1 MASEELPTQFPA
13 QLEVPL
19 ASLIEL
25 AIEGWRLES
34 HLATLPSEKVGSKLR
49 HVARRLQK
57 FLSERELSVLD
68 LTGRRY
74 EPGMSVEV
82 LEALEDERLGEHER
96 LIDEM
101 VEPIIL
107 WRERVV
113 RYGRVV
119 VRQGSKGAL
128 PAKP

>member
-1 MASEELPTQFPA
+1 MVTEELPSE
-13 QLEVPL
+13 LDVPL

-25 AIEGWRLES
+25 AIEGWRLDGW
-34 HLATLPSEKVGSKLR
+34 LAAEQPEKVASKLR
-49 HVARRLQK
+49 HISRRLQK
-57 FLSERELSVLD
+57 FLSERELSALD

-82 LEALEDERLGEHER
+82 IEALEDERIGEHER

-107 WRERVV
+107 WRGRVV
-113 RYGRVV
+113 KFGRVV
-119 VRQGSKGAL
+119 VRQGGKNSLSPGS
-128 PAKP
+128 

>member
-1 MASEELPTQFPA
+1 MATEELPA
-13 QLEVPL
+13 KLDVPL

-25 AIEGWRLES
+25 AVEGWRLDGW
-34 HLATLPSEKVGSKLR
+34 LAALPPEKAASKLR

-57 FLSERELSVLD
+57 FLSERELSTLD

-82 LEALEDERLGEHER
+82 LEAVEDKRLGEHER

-101 VEPIIL
+101 VEPVIL
-107 WRERVV
+107 WRGRVV
-113 RYGRVV
+113 KYGRVV
-119 VRQGSKGAL
+119 VRQGGRER
-128 PAKP
+128 PMAKP

>member
-1 MASEELPTQFPA
+1 MTTEELPVK
-13 QLEVPL
+13 LDVPL

-25 AIEGWRLES
+25 AIEGWRMDMWIAAQPPERV
-34 HLATLPSEKVGSKLR
+34 ASKLR

-57 FLSERELSVLD
+57 FLSERELSALD

-82 LEALEDERLGEHER
+82 IEALEDERIGGHES

-107 WRERVV
+107 WR
-113 RYGRVV
+113 GRVV
-119 VRQGSKGAL
+119 KFGQVVVRRGSLSSPPPGS
-128 PAKP
+128 

>member
-1 MASEELPTQFPA
+1 MATEELPS
-13 QLEVPL
+13 QLDVPL

-25 AIEGWRLES
+25 AIEGWRLEAW
-34 HLATLPSEKVGSKLR
+34 LAAQPPEKVASKLR

-57 FLSERELSVLD
+57 FLSERELSALD

-82 LEALEDERLGEHER
+82 IEALEDASVGDGER

-101 VEPIIL
+101 VAPVIL
-107 WRERVV
+107 WRGRVV
-113 RYGRVV
+113 KFGQVV
-119 VRQGSKGAL
+119 VRQGGGGSRPTGS
-128 PAKP
+128 

>member
-1 MASEELPTQFPA
+1 MANEELPA
-13 QLEVPL
+13 KLDVPL

-25 AIEGWRLES
+25 AVEGWRLDS
-34 HLATLPSEKVGSKLR
+34 WLAALPPEKAASKLR

-57 FLSERELSVLD
+57 FLSERELSTLD

-82 LEALEDERLGEHER
+82 LEAVEDERLGEHER

-101 VEPIIL
+101 VEPVIL
-107 WRERVV
+107 WRGRVV

-119 VRQGSKGAL
+119 VRQGGRER
-128 PAKP
+128 PTAKP

>member
-1 MASEELPTQFPA
+1 MATEELPA
-13 QLEVPL
+13 KLDVPL
-19 ASLIEL
+19 ASLVEL
-25 AIEGWRLES
+25 AVEGWRLDGW
-34 HLATLPSEKVGSKLR
+34 LAALPPEKAASKLR

-57 FLSERELSVLD
+57 FLSERELSTLD

-101 VEPIIL
+101 VEPVIL
-107 WRERVV
+107 WRGRVV
-113 RYGRVV
+113 KYGRVV
-119 VRQGSKGAL
+119 VRQGGRERPA
-128 PAKP
+128 AKP

>member
-1 MASEELPTQFPA
+1 MTNEELPD
-13 QLEVPL
+13 QLDVPL

-25 AIEGWRLES
+25 TLEGWRLDGW
-34 HLATLPSEKVGSKLR
+34 LAAQPPDQVASKLR

-57 FLSERELSVLD
+57 FLSERELSALD

-82 LEALEDERLGEHER
+82 LEAFDDERLGEHER

-107 WRERVV
+107 WRGRVV
-113 RYGRVV
+113 KYGRVV
-119 VRQGSKGAL
+119 IRRGGRGTLAPKS
-128 PAKP
+128 

>member
-1 MASEELPTQFPA
+1 MATEELPN
-13 QLEVPL
+13 QLDVPL

-25 AIEGWRLES
+25 AIEGWRLDS
-34 HLATLPSEKVGSKLR
+34 WLAAQPPEKVASKLR

-57 FLSERELSVLD
+57 FLQERELSVLD

-82 LEALEDERLGEHER
+82 LEAVADERLGAGEN

-107 WRERVV
+107 WRDRVV
-113 RYGRVV
+113 KYGRVV
-119 VRQGSKGAL
+119 VRQGGRVTL
-128 PAKP
+128 PLNS

>member
-1 MASEELPTQFPA
+1 MSTEELPA
-13 QLEVPL
+13 QLDVPL

-25 AIEGWRLES
+25 AIEGWRLDS
-34 HLATLPSEKVGSKLR
+34 WLATLPPEKVASKLR

-57 FLSERELSVLD
+57 FLSERELSALD
-68 LTGRRY
+68 LTGKSY

-107 WRERVV
+107 WRGRVV
-113 RYGRVV
+113 KYGRVV
-119 VRQGSKGAL
+119 VRQGGKGTRT
-128 PAKP
+128 PGS

>member
-1 MASEELPTQFPA
+1 MATEELPA
-13 QLEVPL
+13 KLDVPL

-25 AIEGWRLES
+25 AVEGWRLDGW
-34 HLATLPSEKVGSKLR
+34 LAALPPEKAASKLR

-57 FLSERELSVLD
+57 FLSERELSTLD

-82 LEALEDERLGEHER
+82 LEAVEDERLGEHER

-101 VEPIIL
+101 VEPVIL
-107 WRERVV
+107 WRGRVV
-113 RYGRVV
+113 KYGRVV
-119 VRQGSKGAL
+119 VRQGGRER
-128 PAKP
+128 PMAKP

>member
-1 MASEELPTQFPA
+1 MSTEELPA
-13 QLEVPL
+13 QLDVPL

-25 AIEGWRLES
+25 AIEGWRLDVWI
-34 HLATLPSEKVGSKLR
+34 ATLPPEKAASKLR

-57 FLSERELSVLD
+57 FVSERELSALD
-68 LTGRRY
+68 LTGRNY

-107 WRERVV
+107 WRGRVV
-113 RYGRVV
+113 KYGRVV
-119 VRQGSKGAL
+119 VRQGTT
-128 PAKP
+128 PAKPVP

>member
-1 MASEELPTQFPA
+1 MATEELPS

-25 AIEGWRLES
+25 AIEGWRLDS
-34 HLATLPSEKVGSKLR
+34 WLAAQPPEKVASKLR
-49 HVARRLQK
+49 YVARRLQK
-57 FLSERELSVLD
+57 FLSERELSALD

-82 LEALEDERLGEHER
+82 IEALEDERMGEHER

-101 VEPIIL
+101 VAPVIL
-107 WRERVV
+107 WRGRVV
-113 RYGRVV
+113 KFGQVV
-119 VRQGSKGAL
+119 VRQGGKNLRPNGS
-128 PAKP
+128 